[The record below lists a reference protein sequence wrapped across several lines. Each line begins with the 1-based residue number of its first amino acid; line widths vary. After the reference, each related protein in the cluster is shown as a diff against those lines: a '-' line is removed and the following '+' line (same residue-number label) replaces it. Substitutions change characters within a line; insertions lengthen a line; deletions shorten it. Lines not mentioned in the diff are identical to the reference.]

1 MVFLAVSGI
10 NDSVP
15 VFQNTSSGAISVNVR
30 NDSASD
36 EKVIILVSEGN
47 DFQRAVAAVMYHA
60 RTLVMKARSANEA
73 VEEEWKALSD
83 AVRPEWLENWY
94 DGLGFCSFIQRFP
107 HPKYY

>member
-1 MVFLAVSGI
+1 MVLLAVSGI

-60 RTLVMKARSANEA
+60 RTLVMKARSANQA
-73 VEEEWKALSD
+73 VEEEWKTLSD

-94 DGLGFCSFIQRFP
+94 DGLGFC
-107 HPKYY
+107 

>member
-15 VFQNTSSGAISVNVR
+15 VFQHTSSGAVSVNVR

-36 EKVIILVSEGN
+36 EKVTILVSEGN

-60 RTLVMKARSANEA
+60 RSLVMKARSANQA
-73 VEEEWKALSD
+73 VEEELKALSD

-94 DGLGFCSFIQRFP
+94 DGLGFC
-107 HPKYY
+107 